1 MQANAEAQ
9 KSRFEHL
16 GYTAELIS
24 KVKDTRS
31 LFTVL
36 VGDYQTYSEAKAAG
50 RSRSS
55 GNWALI
61 QLSYRGDMQAA
72 LTSHPKRFQ
81 EEYGILGESVEMR
94 KIVEVIEQ
102 VAPTDITV
110 LITGES
116 GVGKEVIAKAIH
128 AASRRSK
135 KPLIT
140 VNCGAIPE
148 GIMES
153 ELFGHE
159 RGSFTGA
166 SEQRKGYFELA
177 DGGTIF
183 LDEIGELPLA
193 AQVKFLRILENGEF
207 LRVGSSVPRTVNV
220 RVIAATNK
228 DLEDEVQAAAFPGGS
243 VLPAAFGEYCHPAA
257 AEAGGG
263 YSRAVPA
270 LRGGGCRAQQDTVRG
285 HQSPTRCRLLES
297 YHWPG
302 NVREL
307 RNVVE
312 SMLVLESGRYLEP
325 EDVRKYLKAYRAP
338 SEDRQL
344 PVPLGKSVEQAE
356 RELILRALLDIK
368 GNLMELRS
376 ALLDHLQ
383 AQDAGRTS
391 PGEPGHIQE
400 GSAAPTLSLE
410 EMEHRMIAEALER
423 YKGNRRVAARA
434 LNISERTLYRK
445 IKEYGLEGGR

>member
-1 MQANAEAQ
+1 VQNLATTSNP
-9 KSRFEHL
+9 
-16 GYTAELIS
+16 
-24 KVKDTRS
+24 RS
-31 LFTVL
+31 
-36 VGDYQTYSEAKAAG
+36 
-50 RSRSS
+50 
-55 GNWALI
+55 
-61 QLSYRGDMQAA
+61 
-72 LTSHPKRFQ
+72 FQ
-81 EEYGILGESVEMR
+81 EEFGILGDSVQMR

-116 GVGKEVIAKAIH
+116 GVGKEIIAKAIH
-128 AASRRSK
+128 AASNRSK

-148 GIMES
+148 GIIES

-166 SEQRKGYFELA
+166 SELRKGYFELA

-207 LRVGSSVPRTVNV
+207 LRVGSSIPRKVDV

-228 DLEDEVQAAAFPGGS
+228 DLEGEVRHKRFRADLFFRLRS
-243 VLPAAFGEYCHPAA
+243 VNIVVPPLRERLEDIPVFFNRF
-257 AEAGGG
+257 AEEFSQKNNVKAGGISEEAMDLLRS
-263 YSRAVPA
+263 YS
-270 LRGGGCRAQQDTVRG
+270 
-285 HQSPTRCRLLES
+285 
-297 YHWPG
+297 WPG

-312 SMLVLESGRYLEP
+312 SMLILENGRTIGP
-325 EDVRKYLKAYRAP
+325 DDVRKYLKGRDAVV
-338 SEDRQL
+338 EDRNL
-344 PVPLGKSVEQAE
+344 PVHLGKSVEQAE

-368 GNLMELRS
+368 GNLVELRNVL
-376 ALLDHLQ
+376 AEQLKVN
-383 AQDAGRTS
+383 GT
-391 PGEPGHIQE
+391 GHQE
-400 GSAAPTLSLE
+400 GMAVEEGPKESSLSLQD
-410 EMEHRMIAEALER
+410 MEHRMIAEALMR
-423 YKGNRRVAARA
+423 FKGNRRVAARA

-445 IKEYGLEGGR
+445 IKEYGLE